1 MRLRDVVA
9 VAAGVLALGAPATAI
24 GSTLI
29 GTYGQGDTQ
38 GVDSDQTATNGSGGA
53 EYAGP
58 GPVKFISG
66 NSTPALSQTS
76 TNIEVEGALI
86 GGGDGTLIG
95 DGNQNSKQAINSEQA
110 AKKGTQVSTNA
121 EFSTQLIGLTT
132 AGDTIIGTP
141 TQTND
146 QGTNSLQDA
155 ASRPGAVTTFI
166 GGPTN
171 KGPLTET
178 STNVLLSCEAVI
190 GGPGC

>member
-1 MRLRDVVA
+1 MKVREVVA
-9 VAAGVLALGAPATAI
+9 VAAGVLALGAPTTAI
-24 GSTLI
+24 ASTLI
-29 GTYGQGDTQ
+29 GTYGQNDSQ
-38 GVDSDQTATNGSGGA
+38 GANSDQTATNGSGGA
-53 EYAGP
+53 EFSGP
-58 GPVKFISG
+58 GPVKFIDG
-66 NSTPALSQTS
+66 NSAPNLSQTS
-76 TNIEVEGALI
+76 TNLEVEGGLI

-121 EFSTQLIGLTT
+121 ELSTQIVGLTG

-146 QGTNSLQDA
+146 QGTDSLQSA

-178 STNVLLSCEAVI
+178 STNLLISCETVI
-190 GGPGC
+190 GTPGC